1 VTDSGA
7 YPSIEELL
15 PHRGP
20 MLLIDRVTAADAERL
35 SAQASVNAQAWYAD
49 AGGNMPAWIGVELM
63 AQAIAAFVGLEQR
76 RQGKPIKIGFLLG
89 TRKYSC
95 AVPAFAR
102 DAVLDVTA
110 HLVYREASGLGA
122 FDCHIEL
129 KGERVADAT
138 IKVFEPDDPARFM
151 TDEPS

>member
-1 VTDSGA
+1 MTDSGA

-20 MLLIDRVTAADAERL
+20 MLLIDRVTAADAKRL
-35 SAQASVNAQAWYAD
+35 SAQACVNARAWYAD

-110 HLVYREASGLGA
+110 CLVYREASGLGA
-122 FDCHIEL
+122 FDCHIEM

-151 TDEPS
+151 TDAPP